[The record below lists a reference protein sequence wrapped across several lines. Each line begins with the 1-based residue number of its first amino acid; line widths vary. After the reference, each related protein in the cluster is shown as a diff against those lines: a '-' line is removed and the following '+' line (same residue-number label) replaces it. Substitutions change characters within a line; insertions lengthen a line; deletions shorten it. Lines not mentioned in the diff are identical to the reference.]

1 MIVANELLGF
11 QVVFNSFLNSLNSI
25 EVYLYIKDFPD
36 SAPVYQRDRNFFQI
50 LENSLQNTIIGEV
63 RAFDGDEEI
72 NWPVFYTTIDERIS
86 VDRTSGRIFI
96 KNEEAFDREK
106 NEKLEFE
113 IIATESPTGFYKSEN
128 AKSSIAKVTV
138 TLLDVNDNEPFIVD
152 FDDDFVFSVDEN
164 ALPGS
169 EITGSRIVIQ
179 DEDQYSN
186 THWKASLTV
195 ADPKCKIDVIPR
207 EGYHRNSISLRTTAP
222 MDFEEIQFCDVQLK
236 SRFKDLLKENKYYF
250 ILLKILF

>member
-1 MIVANELLGF
+1 LTVANEPLEF
-11 QVVFNSFLNSLNSI
+11 QVSSNLFFDAHFLI
-25 EVYLYIKDFPD
+25 KVYLYVKDFPD
-36 SAPVYQRDRNFFQI
+36 SAPVFQRDRNFFQI
-50 LENSLQNTIIGEV
+50 SENSPQNTIIGEV

-72 NWPVFYTTIDERIS
+72 NWPIFYSTLDEWIT
-86 VDRTSGRIFI
+86 VDRTSGKIFI
-96 KNEEAFDREK
+96 KNVEAFDREA

-113 IIATESPTGFYKSEN
+113 IIATETPTGFYKSEN
-128 AKSSIAKVTV
+128 AKSSVAKVTV
-138 TLLDVNDNEPFIVD
+138 TLLDVNDNEPYIVD

-164 ALPGS
+164 ALAGS

-186 THWKASLTV
+186 THWKASLII

-222 MDFEEIQFCDVQLK
+222 MDFEEVQFCDAQLK
-236 SRFKDLLKENKYYF
+236 SRFRNFLKTNKCYF
-250 ILLKILF
+250 YKTPG